1 MLDRLRCFIRA
12 WFTVQVEPVHPVALA
27 HTTRKPKRARRRP
40 RSVAPSERFV
50 WAMVLLMVAL
60 VGVIVLEGVC
70 IVVTGAVN
78 GELLSV
84 ITGLVGALVA
94 AFVVGKR

>member
-1 MLDRLRCFIRA
+1 MA
-12 WFTVQVEPVHPVALA
+12 
-27 HTTRKPKRARRRP
+27 
-40 RSVAPSERFV
+40 
-50 WAMVLLMVAL
+50 LLMVAL

-78 GELLSV
+78 GELLAV
-84 ITGLVGALVA
+84 ITGLVGALVS